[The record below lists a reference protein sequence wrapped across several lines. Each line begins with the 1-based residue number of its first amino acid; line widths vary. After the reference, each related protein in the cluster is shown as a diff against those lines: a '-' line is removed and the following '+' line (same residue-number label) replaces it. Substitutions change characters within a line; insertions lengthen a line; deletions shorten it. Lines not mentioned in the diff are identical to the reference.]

1 VMALFEKGHK
11 PLPGSG
17 RAKGVKNRLSHAFL
31 TALVEDFEQ
40 HGAEAIKIC
49 RVERPN
55 EYVKIVAG
63 LMPRELDITNN
74 TLTDIDDSQLVEF
87 IEYIRLQLGERT
99 QRIASRADTETDGR
113 PLEILPPISKT
124 T

>member
-1 VMALFEKGHK
+1 MALFEKGHART
-11 PLPGSG
+11 GG

-31 TALVEDFEQ
+31 TALVEDFEA
-40 HGAEAIKIC
+40 HGEEAIRIC

-74 TLTDIDDSQLVEF
+74 TLTDIDDTQLVEF

-99 QRIASRADTETDGR
+99 QRIASRADTKTDGR
-113 PLEILPPISKT
+113 PAEILLPVSKAT
-124 T
+124 

>member
-1 VMALFEKGHK
+1 MALFEKGHK

-74 TLTDIDDSQLVEF
+74 TLTDIDDSELVGF
-87 IEYIRLQLGERT
+87 IEYVRLALAGRVERLG
-99 QRIASRADTETDGR
+99 SRESETGDGE
-113 PLEILPPISKT
+113 PSYVLQAIPKAT
-124 T
+124 